1 MIFWNERILRRV
13 TSDFLQRAT
22 SATSNERVLQRVTS
36 NEYIST
42 SNEQRKKSYASWHWH
57 LKSWFLLLTISHWT
71 FSVFK
76 KGNLNLIRP
85 TSSSFYNCDDSKGI
99 KLATRLYL
107 GLIQLH
113 EHSRFPKPSL
123 FLWPWF
129 WINEPFLSTLPL
141 VLNPKTSPFEKNQQ
155 HRQDIADK
163 YW

>member
-1 MIFWNERILRRV
+1 M
-13 TSDFLQRAT
+13 
-22 SATSNERVLQRVTS
+22 VLQRVTS

-107 GLIQLH
+107 GLSQLH

-141 VLNPKTSPFEKNQQ
+141 VLNPKRSPFEKNQQ